1 MKRSTEKRWN
11 PNYNNLR
18 TAQKKMIKKEN
29 KQKSL
34 THQKC
39 PPVKIYSQ

>member
-18 TAQKKMIKKEN
+18 TAQNKNDKERE
-29 KQKSL
+29 
-34 THQKC
+34 
-39 PPVKIYSQ
+39 